1 MSVKVKI
8 KLKGDDAKD
17 FAGVGETKARVSRPE
32 SEAPDSQFKAGS
44 EGSRIETENPRE
56 YPCESSPD
64 PSKKLSETDHI
75 FGSHEL
81 VDNRIHDDS
90 PEMVRRKNNKNRD
103 ERNGYRITDNRVYAD
118 ND

>member
-8 KLKGDDAKD
+8 KLKGDDAQE
-17 FAGVGETKARVSRPE
+17 FVGGARARVSRPE
-32 SEAPDSQFKAGS
+32 AEAPDSQFKAGS
-44 EGSRIETENPRE
+44 EGSRIETENPRN
-56 YPCESSPD
+56 YPED
-64 PSKKLSETDHI
+64 ARIVANTGLKETDHE
-75 FGSHEL
+75 FESHAL

-103 ERNGYRITDNRVYAD
+103 SRNGYRITNNRVYAD